1 MPDASGSSPELPPH
15 LARSAFEAAPDAM
28 FIVDGTGTILH
39 SNIRASGLFG
49 YAQDDLVGRSIEEL
63 MPERFRARHV
73 AHRGRYADLGQIRP
87 MGAGLD
93 LLGRRCDGSEFP
105 VEISLSPVDDG
116 GRPRVVA
123 VVRDVTDRKL
133 LQDRLGRESRE
144 NADLYSSAPCGYH
157 ALDQNG
163 VYLKINDVELAWIGC
178 SREEVI
184 GKLGPADFYDE
195 DGKQRFRS
203 MFPEFLRTGQASGL
217 EFDLIGRQGERRHV
231 AVSKIAVNDPSGRF
245 IMTRGITFDITD
257 RQLLEDAVKQARD
270 AALQANEMKSRFLAA
285 ASHDLRQPL
294 QTIWSV
300 QAMLERMLPSQDCA
314 PQLEL
319 LGEAVRNMDQMLSAL
334 IDINRLEQGAIH
346 PVIRDFSLEDVL
358 PRLRS
363 EFSYAA
369 SSKSLAL
376 KIDGST
382 EFVRSDS
389 MLLPVILRNLVG
401 NAIKYTQQGG
411 VEVRVRL
418 EDAQIFLDVV
428 DTGPGISEEHQ
439 QRLFDAFYQVET
451 SSRDQGQGVG
461 LGLSIVQTICRLLDH
476 TVTIQSKRGAG
487 STFSVQIPRG
497 VAVDKPAERTPLPER
512 PAGPST
518 GSVTILHIE
527 DDPGIARS
535 MAMLL
540 SLEGYQMVGATTRE
554 EAMQQIGERGV
565 RPDLILCD
573 FNLPMGFT
581 GDEIVSEITLSLG
594 YKPPTI
600 ILTGDIA
607 DQHVKRARRVA
618 ERILPKPVD
627 VNLLLRDM
635 TELLSQGARLQEPSG
650 AAGDIAAERPLETRC
665 DSAFAELL
673 TSSHLHLLE
682 DHPHTVYGVWSD
694 LSLAYMNPAW
704 FSFARRNGA
713 EREIPGAWSIGRS
726 TLDAIPECLKTW
738 YLSFFT
744 AASLT
749 EGSAPRQHEY
759 ECSSAELHRRFLMK
773 VYPVRGAKGRG
784 FIIVNSLRFEIPH
797 VKMDRVS
804 MPPAAGAYAD
814 ETKSMTQCV
823 NCRRVQSLAEPS
835 VWHWIPEWVRQ
846 TPPNV
851 RPALCPA
858 CRERFPS
865 GGQPGTLSA

>member
-1 MPDASGSSPELPPH
+1 MPDATSSSVELPLH

-28 FIVDGTGTILH
+28 LIVDMLGTIQH
-39 SNIRASGLFG
+39 SNTRAFALFG
-49 YAQDDLVGRSIEEL
+49 YSPGDLFGRSIEDL
-63 MPERFRARHV
+63 IPERLRARHI
-73 AHRGRYADLGQIRP
+73 AHRNHYADSRQIRS

-93 LLGRRCDGSEFP
+93 LVGRRRDGSEFP
-105 VEISLSPVDDG
+105 LEISLSPVDDCG
-116 GRPRVVA
+116 NPLVVA
-123 VVRDVTDRKL
+123 AIRDVTDRKQ
-133 LQDRLGRESRE
+133 LQDRLGREARE
-144 NADLYSSAPCGYH
+144 NADLYRSAPCGYH
-157 ALDQNG
+157 SLDENG
-163 VYLKINDVELAWIGC
+163 VYLKVNDIELAWIGC
-178 SREEVI
+178 SRDEVI
-184 GKLGPADFYDE
+184 GKLSPADFYTE
-195 DGKQRFRS
+195 EGRHGFQS
-203 MFPEFLRTGQASGL
+203 MFPEFLRAGHASGL
-217 EFDLIGRQGERRHV
+217 EFDLVGRHGERRHV
-231 AVSKIAVNDPSGRF
+231 AVSKIAVKDPSGRV

-257 RQLLEDAVKQARD
+257 RRLLEDALKQARD

-300 QAMLERMLPSQDCA
+300 QAMLERVVQNPECT

-346 PVIRDFSLEDVL
+346 PVIRDFSLEEIL

-369 SSKSLAL
+369 RSKSLEL
-376 KIDGST
+376 KIDGSA
-382 EFVRSDS
+382 EFVRSDP

-401 NAIKYTQQGG
+401 NAIKYTQRGC
-411 VEVRVRL
+411 VKLCVRIENAAL
-418 EDAQIFLDVV
+418 YIDIV

-439 QRLFDAFYQVET
+439 QRLFEAFYQVDNPT
-451 SSRDQGQGVG
+451 QDQRQGVG

-476 TVTIQSKRGAG
+476 TVIIQSKIGAG
-487 STFSVQIPRG
+487 STFSVQVPRG
-497 VAVDKPAERTPLPER
+497 VAVDRPSER
-512 PAGPST
+512 PPLAIRPADPSAGGIT
-518 GSVTILHIE
+518 VLHIE

-540 SLEGYQMVGATTRE
+540 SLEGYEMVGAATRD
-554 EAMQQIGERGV
+554 EALQQINDRGV

-600 ILTGDIA
+600 MLTGDIA

-635 TELLSQGARLQEPSG
+635 TELLSRGPGGEESSGNAR
-650 AAGDIAAERPLETRC
+650 DIAAERPLETRC
-665 DSAFAELL
+665 DNAFATLL

-682 DHPHTVYGVWSD
+682 DHPHTVYGVWDD
-694 LSLAYMNPAW
+694 LTLAYMNPAW

-713 EREIPGAWSIGRS
+713 EQTIPGAWSIGRS
-726 TLDAIPECLKTW
+726 TLEAIPECLKTW

-773 VYPVRGAKGRG
+773 VYPVKGAKGRG

-797 VKMDRVS
+797 VKMDRVT
-804 MPPAAGAYAD
+804 MPPAAQAYTD
-814 ETKSMTQCV
+814 ETGLMTQCV
-823 NCRRVQSLAEPS
+823 NCRRVQSQAEPS
-835 VWHWIPEWVRQ
+835 SWHWIPEWVRQ
-846 TPPNV
+846 VAPNI

-858 CRERFPS
+858 CRERFPLKS
-865 GGQPGTLSA
+865 YSQT

>member
-1 MPDASGSSPELPPH
+1 MPDLTTSSVELPLH
-15 LARSAFEAAPDAM
+15 LARGAFEAAPDAM
-28 FIVDGTGTILH
+28 LIVDMLGTIRH
-39 SNIRASGLFG
+39 SNARALALFG
-49 YAQDDLVGRSIEEL
+49 YAPDDLIGRNIEDL
-63 MPERFRARHV
+63 MPERLRTRHI
-73 AHRGRYADLGQIRP
+73 AHRGRYADLRQARA

-93 LLGRRCDGSEFP
+93 LLGQRRDGSEFP
-105 VEISLSPVDDG
+105 VEISLSPVDDVD
-116 GRPRVVA
+116 RPLVVA
-123 VVRDVTDRKL
+123 AVRDVTDRRQ
-133 LQDRLGRESRE
+133 LQDRLVTE
-144 NADLYSSAPCGYH
+144 
-157 ALDQNG
+157 AL
-163 VYLKINDVELAWIGC
+163 
-178 SREEVI
+178 
-184 GKLGPADFYDE
+184 
-195 DGKQRFRS
+195 
-203 MFPEFLRTGQASGL
+203 
-217 EFDLIGRQGERRHV
+217 
-231 AVSKIAVNDPSGRF
+231 
-245 IMTRGITFDITD
+245 
-257 RQLLEDAVKQARD
+257 

-300 QAMLERMLPSQDCA
+300 QAMLERVVQDPGCT

-346 PVIRDFSLEDVL
+346 PVIRDFSLDEIL

-369 SSKSLAL
+369 RSKSLEL
-376 KIDGST
+376 TIDGSA
-382 EFVRSDS
+382 EFVRSDP

-401 NAIKYTQQGG
+401 NAIKYTQRGC
-411 VEVRVRL
+411 VKLCVRVENAEL
-418 EDAQIFLDVV
+418 YVDIV
-428 DTGPGISEEHQ
+428 DTGPGISEEHL
-439 QRLFDAFYQVET
+439 QRLFEAFYQVDNPE
-451 SSRDQGQGVG
+451 RDQRQGVG

-476 TVTIQSKRGAG
+476 TVSIQSKIGEG
-487 STFSVQIPRG
+487 STFSVQVPRG
-497 VAVDKPAERTPLPER
+497 VAIERPAERTPLAIR
-512 PAGPST
+512 PAAPSA
-518 GSVTILHIE
+518 GSITVLHIE

-540 SLEGYQMVGATTRE
+540 SLEGYEMVGATTRD
-554 EAMQQIGERGV
+554 EALQQINECGV

-600 ILTGDIA
+600 MLTGDIA

-635 TELLSQGARLQEPSG
+635 TELLSRGPGREESPGNAL
-650 AAGDIAAERPLETRC
+650 DIAAERPLETRC
-665 DSAFAELL
+665 DSAFGALL
-673 TSSHLHLLE
+673 TSSYLHLLE

-694 LSLAYMNPAW
+694 LTLAYMNPAW

-713 EREIPGAWSIGRS
+713 EQAIPGAWTIGRS

-784 FIIVNSLRFEIPH
+784 FIVVNSLRFEIPH
-797 VKMDRVS
+797 AKMDRVT
-804 MPPAAGAYAD
+804 MPPAAQVYTD
-814 ETKSMTQCV
+814 ETQLMTQCV
-823 NCRRVQSLAEPS
+823 NCRRVQSQAEPS
-835 VWHWIPEWVRQ
+835 SWHWVPEWVRQ
-846 TPPNV
+846 VAPNI

-858 CRERFPS
+858 CRERFPA
-865 GGQPGTLSA
+865 G